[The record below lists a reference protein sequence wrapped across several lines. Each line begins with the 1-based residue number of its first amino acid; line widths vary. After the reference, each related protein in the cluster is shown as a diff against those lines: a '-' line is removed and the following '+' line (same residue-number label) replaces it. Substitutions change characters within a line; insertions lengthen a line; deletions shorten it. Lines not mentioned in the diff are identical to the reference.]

1 MKLAS
6 YVGTRDS
13 LMGLGNRLIRLR
25 LSGIRQALQT
35 DNTPIQDTLRA
46 SHSEIVFEPGDGVD
60 HLMPDGTCQ
69 PNEKGELWCVSS
81 VVLERIPHFSTRRA
95 GERGGVRFK
104 RINVSGTEWELDETI
119 AEPKTAAIWAVTNQG
134 RLYDWQLI
142 LGFLVWFIPN
152 KKSRVM
158 CSESC
163 AEMLGLRDAHR
174 FDPCTLQAVVK
185 AMKVWKC

>member
-13 LMGLGNRLIRLR
+13 IMGLGNRLIRLR
-25 LSGIRQALQT
+25 LSGVRQALQT
-35 DNTPIQDTLRA
+35 DNTSIQDTLRA

-81 VVLERIPHFSTRRA
+81 VGLERIPSFSRRRA
-95 GERGGVRFK
+95 GKRGGVRFK
-104 RINVSGTEWELDETI
+104 RINVNSSAWELDDPCASAQSA
-119 AEPKTAAIWAVTNQG
+119 AEWAAANQG
-134 RLYDWQLI
+134 RMYDWQLI
-142 LGFLVWFIPN
+142 FGFLVWFIPN

>member
-1 MKLAS
+1 MPEA
-6 YVGTRDS
+6 
-13 LMGLGNRLIRLR
+13 
-25 LSGIRQALQT
+25 
-35 DNTPIQDTLRA
+35 LRA
-46 SHSEIVFEPGDGVD
+46 PLTRSVLPGRGDGVD

-95 GERGGVRFK
+95 GELGGVRFK